1 LFCKTYNSHLSTLN
15 LHEERRPAI
24 FDLAILGGTVV
35 DGTGAPG
42 RKADVAI
49 QGDRI
54 ARIGRVKKGEAVRDF
69 SATGAVVAPASGP
82 TPPPPTVPEA
92 HTRGSL
98 VEIVCPM
105 VGVFY
110 EASAPDADPFVK
122 LGDEVEP
129 ETVVCIIEAM
139 KVMNEIKAETSGRV
153 ADVLVS
159 NGEAVEFGQVLFLVE
174 PAGE

>member
-1 LFCKTYNSHLSTLN
+1 MESDGL
-15 LHEERRPAI
+15 EEFIRALIAIMQESELTELEVEREGVRVRLQKQRPISA
-24 FDLAILGGTVV
+24 AEVVTVTS
-35 DGTGAPG
+35 GPPAAP
-42 RKADVAI
+42 
-49 QGDRI
+49 
-54 ARIGRVKKGEAVRDF
+54 
-69 SATGAVVAPASGP
+69 SSAPA
-82 TPPPPTVPEA
+82 TVPEA

-98 VEIVCPM
+98 VEIVSPM

-110 EASAPDADPFVK
+110 EAPAPEADPFAK

-139 KVMNEIKAETSGRV
+139 KVMNEIKAETSGRI

-174 PAGE
+174 PTEE

>member
-1 LFCKTYNSHLSTLN
+1 VEPDGL
-15 LHEERRPAI
+15 EEFIRALISIMQESELTELEVEREGVRIRLQKHRPSA
-24 FDLAILGGTVV
+24 APEVV
-35 DGTGAPG
+35 
-42 RKADVAI
+42 
-49 QGDRI
+49 
-54 ARIGRVKKGEAVRDF
+54 AVGP
-69 SATGAVVAPASGP
+69 GAVVAPASGP